1 VGKLTLSFKGKPIQ
15 AYQFEEGEIRI
26 GREETSD
33 IHIDSLAIAPNH
45 ALISFDKTPPLL
57 KQLDS
62 QLNLLVNGQK
72 KSEHALEHGDSI
84 TVGKHTLLFTEES
97 QSIFIAPEPSP
108 ESTAPTTSAAPFA
121 IAQPE
126 KEQPNAAL
134 QIMSGPN
141 IGRLIN
147 LKKGLT
153 RIGKKGSGMAVIAHR
168 KNGYYLSHLDGD
180 NPVLINGKPLENGS
194 ALLTEDD
201 VLDIDNIK
209 MQFFYEE

>member
-26 GREETSD
+26 GREEANN
-33 IHIDSLAIAPNH
+33 IHIDSLAVAPNH
-45 ALISFDKTPPLL
+45 ASIVFDQTPPLL
-57 KQLDS
+57 KQLDN
-62 QLNLLVNGQK
+62 QFNLLVNGQK
-72 KSEHALEHGDSI
+72 KAEHALEHGDEI

-97 QSIFIAPEPSP
+97 QSVFSSSKSSEELDA
-108 ESTAPTTSAAPFA
+108 SANIGNPFTVA
-121 IAQPE
+121 TPE
-126 KEQPNAAL
+126 KEQPSAAL
-134 QIMSGPN
+134 QIMSGTN
-141 IGRLIN
+141 IGRLMN

-168 KNGYYLSHLDGD
+168 KNGYYLSHLDGS
-180 NPVLINGKPLENGS
+180 NPVLINGKPLEDGS

-201 VLDIDNIK
+201 ILQIDSVK